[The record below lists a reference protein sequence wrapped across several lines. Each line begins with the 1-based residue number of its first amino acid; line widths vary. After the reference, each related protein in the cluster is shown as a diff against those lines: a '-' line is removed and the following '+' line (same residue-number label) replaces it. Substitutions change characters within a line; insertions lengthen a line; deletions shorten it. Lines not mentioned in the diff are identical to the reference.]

1 MADFLITKADD
12 LSNLIFIYGAFWFY
26 LFLFF
31 SNIIENLFPPY
42 PGDTVILV
50 GGYLAS
56 ADKLSFF
63 GVFLTSLFGC
73 LTGAMILYFLGLKK
87 GRKAFKKGKILNLS
101 NLTKIEEWFKK
112 YGEEVILASR
122 FLTGIRS
129 GVALGAGVGNVKI
142 EKMVIYSSISIAL
155 WNGLLIFLAAIFH
168 KNWQALYR
176 FFVVYNRTVLI
187 LVIVISAVALFIL
200 VKKRL
205 KNTQN
210 TN

>member
-1 MADFLITKADD
+1 MILI
-12 LSNLIFIYGAFWFY
+12 
-26 LFLFF
+26 
-31 SNIIENLFPPY
+31 
-42 PGDTVILV
+42 

-101 NLTKIEEWFKK
+101 NLTKIEKWFKK

-129 GVALGAGVGNVKI
+129 GVAICAGVGNVKI
-142 EKMVIYSSISIAL
+142 KKMVIYSSISIAL
-155 WNGLLIFLAAIFH
+155 WNGLLIFLSAKLH

-176 FFVVYNRTVLI
+176 FFVIYNRVVLI
-187 LVIVISAVALFIL
+187 LVIVISIVVLFIF
-200 VKKRL
+200 VKKI
-205 KNTQN
+205 KKA
-210 TN
+210 